1 MNDRDYFFCGVG
13 GSGMRPLAEF
23 LRASGHAVAGSDR
36 SFDQGRFPD
45 IAQRLREMGVSLY
58 PQDGSGLISP
68 NQILVTSSAV
78 EPTIPDVAAAQGI
91 GARQIIRA
99 ELLAELTNSA
109 PISCG
114 VAGTSGKSTTTG
126 MLAHILSETGRD
138 PSVVNGAVMLGQQ
151 GTDRTPQGWRR
162 GESDLFVAEVD
173 ESDGS
178 IARYDPS
185 VGVITNISED
195 HKSMEELMLLFG
207 GYAER
212 STHAVLGI
220 DSEPVAAIAQNLP
233 SGKASTFSLGA
244 HLDADFVAHAINRQN
259 GFITARIDQKT
270 KASVPLRLPLIGRF
284 NVANALAALA
294 AACAMDVP
302 LGEGAPTLASF
313 GGTARRLQH
322 IGSHHGVTVIDDFAH
337 NPDKIGASL
346 ETLTE
351 HFSRIFVVYQPHGY
365 GPLRSFRELYEDA
378 FAGVLR
384 PEDSLLVTQPAYFGG
399 TVEKTDDAKT
409 LVQTLVDR
417 SFNAAYAESRED
429 FRSILTRTK
438 EGDAV
443 VVMGARDDSLSD
455 FARSL
460 LADLSHG
467 GVA

>member
-23 LRASGHAVAGSDR
+23 LRAGGHAVAGSDR
-36 SFDQGRFPD
+36 SFDQGRFAD
-45 IAQRLREMGVSLY
+45 IAQRLRGMGVSLY
-58 PQDGSGLISP
+58 PQDGSGLTSP

-78 EPTIPDVAAAQGI
+78 EPTIPDVAAAQRI

-220 DSEPVAAIAQNLP
+220 DSEPVAAIAQDLP
-233 SGKASTFSLGA
+233 SGNASTF
-244 HLDADFVAHAINRQN
+244 
-259 GFITARIDQKT
+259 
-270 KASVPLRLPLIGRF
+270 RL
-284 NVANALAALA
+284 V
-294 AACAMDVP
+294 
-302 LGEGAPTLASF
+302 TASF
-313 GGTARRLQH
+313 DKTAKLWQIHSPNLISIENGHELMIFGVDVSPDGRTIATASADGTTKLWDIEGNLIQ
-322 IGSHHGVTVIDDFAH
+322 
-337 NPDKIGASL
+337 
-346 ETLTE
+346 TLTG
-351 HFSRIFVVYQPHGY
+351 HSDTVNSVSFSP
-365 GPLRSFRELYEDA
+365 
-378 FAGVLR
+378 
-384 PEDSLLVTQPAYFGG
+384 DS
-399 TVEKTDDAKT
+399 E
-409 LVQTLVDR
+409 
-417 SFNAAYAESRED
+417 
-429 FRSILTRTK
+429 
-438 EGDAV
+438 
-443 VVMGARDDSLSD
+443 
-455 FARSL
+455 
-460 LADLSHG
+460 
-467 GVA
+467 